1 MAGNIKMCKKT
12 AKDRKYQHPNQETKV
27 LKNKFRIQLSNQC
40 MTNFTEGWTLAVREL
55 ENRQQP

>member
-27 LKNKFRIQLSNQC
+27 LKNKFRIQLSNQR
-40 MTNFTEGWTLAVREL
+40 MTNSTEGWTLAVPEL